1 MATVRTATPPV
12 MVGIWERLQLHTG
25 LAGSEGVYSCRV
37 ADIHPDRLMISRPIF
52 DYGHSL
58 LAHNR
63 RVDVTFTRADA
74 AYTFTARLRESEPR
88 SPEWMFLTE
97 LGEVNRFQRRRFVRL
112 DISEPVGYQLLRRPL
127 TAPVS
132 AGAAEFRYS
141 RSINISA
148 GGMLLLVSDDV
159 KAGDL
164 LLLDFTR
171 ASIQQF
177 PRNAVAVCRH
187 LRPDIENSPAAGVEL
202 ILSENITL
210 HVSAGETT
218 YLPEEATRFD
228 LRRQNALVAELFTL
242 QVALRQKGLL

>member
-1 MATVRTATPPV
+1 MATARTATPPV

-37 ADIHPDRLMISRPIF
+37 ADIYPDRLMISRPIF

-58 LAHNR
+58 LADNR

-74 AYTFTARLRESEPR
+74 AYTFTARLQESEPR
-88 SPEWMFLTE
+88 SSESMFLTE
-97 LGEVNRFQRRRFVRL
+97 LGEVHRFQRRRFVRL
-112 DISEPVGYQLLRRPL
+112 DISEPVGYQLFRRPL

-132 AGAAEFRYS
+132 ISAAAFRFS

-164 LLLDFTR
+164 MLLDFTR

-177 PRNAVAVCRH
+177 PRNAVAICRH
-187 LRPDIENSPAAGVEL
+187 NRPDIENGPAAGVEL
-202 ILSENITL
+202 LLSEDITL
-210 HVSAGETT
+210 HLSPGETT
-218 YLPEEATRFD
+218 HLPEVATRFD
-228 LRRQNALVAELFTL
+228 IRRQNALVAELFAL
-242 QVALRQKGLL
+242 QVSLRHKGLL